1 MDKTRY
7 KIILI
12 TLLLLFC
19 ICLPIFA
26 AEQPV
31 SFEEKHQDKDSIFL
45 EYSETIKVNED
56 WSYRR
61 EEYKK
66 LKIIKEE
73 ARSMGEIPIP
83 YDKERDKIV
92 EISAYTTT
100 SDGKRHKYTK
110 TNDISLYASYPIYLN
125 AMVKMVT
132 MPEVNVGSIIEYK
145 VIIESKGSQIKNAF
159 WKELYFTPH
168 VPTKL
173 FKITLILPKKLDI
186 QYKEFNLTYKPKI
199 TQNHTTITYAW
210 EIPDAYDERK
220 AEDYVPP
227 PQVEDLI
234 EGVEFSSIKSWK
246 DISNWYYMLVQ
257 KNLKITPDIESAAR
271 KAIAGK
277 VALKDKVRAIL
288 EYIQDNFRYV
298 SMSLGPYSLEPH
310 PTDEVFKNKYGDCK
324 DLSLLCVAML
334 KVAGIESSVA
344 LFRDEFSI
352 TDPKHDLPI
361 PTLFNHVIV
370 LVKDEKGESFYVDP
384 QLKGYDI
391 GEYPLY
397 YQNAYTFVITADGG
411 KFERLP
417 MFPEERTYTRRDI
430 NTVINSDGSA
440 LSEITSLWPLGTSI
454 ETREKLKSLDN
465 TQKEDFYQRLNAMVA
480 DGGEVL
486 ERRWE
491 NFDSRYGR
499 LKSYIK
505 VRQRDAY
512 LVSDGMIILDIA
524 GYQREIEFTKD
535 KRENPIFYPGD
546 TCDETITTYQIPK
559 GFRVLSIPKD
569 FEKDI
574 GFFSVKREYKRDKD
588 KVIIH
593 EVAKHKRIEIPKE
606 KYPRVKEFFDK
617 LPSQT
622 QQRIVLKRTKSWQQK
637 LKEIW
642 AIIRQ

>member
-1 MDKTRY
+1 MK
-7 KIILI
+7 KLIVFIGIINLCAG
-12 TLLLLFC
+12 LV
-19 ICLPIFA
+19 FA
-26 AEQPV
+26 EDAQQ
-31 SFEEKHQDKDSIFL
+31 SFEEKHQDKDVIFL
-45 EYSETIKVNED
+45 EYGETIKVRED

-61 EEYKK
+61 EEHKK

-73 ARSMGEIPIP
+73 ARYMGEIPIP
-83 YDKERDKIV
+83 YDKERDRIV

-100 SDGKRHKYTK
+100 PDGKKHKYTK
-110 TNDISLYASYPIYLN
+110 TNDISPYASYPIYSN
-125 AMVKMVT
+125 AMVKMIT
-132 MPEVNVGSIIEYK
+132 MPEVNVGSVIEYK
-145 VIIESKGSQIKNAF
+145 VVIESRGSQIKNAF
-159 WKELYFTPH
+159 WEELSLTSN
-168 VPTKL
+168 VPAKL

-186 QYKEFNLTYKPKI
+186 QYKEFNLNHKPKI

-210 EIPDAYDERK
+210 EIADVYDERK

-227 PQVEDLI
+227 PRVEDWL

-246 DISNWYYMLVQ
+246 DISRWYYALVQ
-257 KNLKITPDIESAAR
+257 KNLKITPDIEAMAE
-271 KAIAGK
+271 KAIVGK
-277 VALKDKVRAIL
+277 VALKDKARSIL

-310 PTDEVFKNKYGDCK
+310 PTDQVFKNKYGDCK

-334 KVAGIESSVA
+334 KVAGIDSNIA

-352 TDPKHDLPI
+352 TDPRHDLPI
-361 PTLFNHVIV
+361 PALFDHAIV
-370 LVKDEKGESFYVDP
+370 SVKDEKGGSFYVDP

-391 GEYPLY
+391 EEYPLY

-417 MFPEERTYTRRDI
+417 MFPEERAYARRDI

-440 LSEITSLWPLGTSI
+440 LSEVTSLWSLDTSI
-454 ETREKLKSLDN
+454 ETREQLKSLDN
-465 TQKEDFYQRLNAMVA
+465 TQKEDFYQRLNAMLS

-491 NFDSRYGR
+491 NFDARYGR

-505 VRQRDAY
+505 VRRRDAY
-512 LVSDGMIILDIA
+512 LVSDDMIILDVA

-546 TCDETITTYQIPK
+546 TCDESVAAYQVPK
-559 GFRVLSIPKD
+559 GFRVLSLPKD

-574 GFFSVKREYKRDKD
+574 GFLSIKREYKRDKD
-588 KVIIH
+588 KVTIR
-593 EVAKHKRIEIPKE
+593 EVTRQKRIEIPSE
-606 KYPRVKEFFDK
+606 EYPRVKEFFDK
-617 LPSQT
+617 LPSET
-622 QQRIVLKRTKSWQQK
+622 QQRIVLRRTKSWRQK

-642 AIIRQ
+642 AIIKQ